1 MTSPIGRRS
10 IVHQCAE
17 CCDPT
22 SSPNCNSRLCNFN
35 GMHFF
40 HWNDK
45 HSSKQ
50 ELWLYSFSTGFCR
63 VCYGVH
69 QDASSCP
76 LSKCADDEVEIQIY
90 DRKLI
95 SSRENSTEMKKKC
108 AILGSHCNFT
118 FYYFDFRC
126 DKIWVSKLYLRIL

>member
-1 MTSPIGRRS
+1 MCSWMTSPIGRRS
-10 IVHQCAE
+10 ILHQCAE

-22 SSPNCNSRLCNFN
+22 SSPNCNSRLCNFS

-76 LSKCADDEVEIQIY
+76 LSKCADDEVEIHFY

-95 SSRENSTEMKKKC
+95 YLRENSTEMKKKMC
-108 AILGSHCNFT
+108 
-118 FYYFDFRC
+118 DFRFSLQFHFLLFRFPV
-126 DKIWVSKLYLRIL
+126 W